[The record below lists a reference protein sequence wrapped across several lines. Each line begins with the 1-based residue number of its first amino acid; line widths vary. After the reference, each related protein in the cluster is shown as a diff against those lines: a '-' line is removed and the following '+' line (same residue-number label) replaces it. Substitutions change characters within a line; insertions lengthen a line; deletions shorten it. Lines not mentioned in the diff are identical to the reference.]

1 MLMASEPCFQGRR
14 KEGTLPEHLPLS
26 RCQVPSTVGLPL
38 LRIELPERA
47 QDLPVWLELFFLQL
61 LNLYLKKY
69 RKKHLAPFLPS
80 HPVISVKPDEDA
92 WTVGTV
98 SAAPWG
104 SSSILPISW
113 AYIKV
118 RPVNVC

>member
-1 MLMASEPCFQGRR
+1 M
-14 KEGTLPEHLPLS
+14 
-26 RCQVPSTVGLPL
+26 
-38 LRIELPERA
+38 
-47 QDLPVWLELFFLQL
+47 WLDWIFFHL

-69 RKKHLAPFLPS
+69 RKKHLAPFLPN
-80 HPVISVKPDEDA
+80 HPMISVKPDADA
-92 WTVGTV
+92 RPVGTV

-118 RPVNVC
+118 RTVNVC

>member
-1 MLMASEPCFQGRR
+1 MDLFTSSEF
-14 KEGTLPEHLPLS
+14 
-26 RCQVPSTVGLPL
+26 V
-38 LRIELPERA
+38 
-47 QDLPVWLELFFLQL
+47 
-61 LNLYLKKY
+61 LKNY

-80 HPVISVKPDEDA
+80 HPVIPLTSDEDA
-92 WTVGTV
+92 RPVGTV

-118 RPVNVC
+118 RPMNVNISWAEVCDVWVGN